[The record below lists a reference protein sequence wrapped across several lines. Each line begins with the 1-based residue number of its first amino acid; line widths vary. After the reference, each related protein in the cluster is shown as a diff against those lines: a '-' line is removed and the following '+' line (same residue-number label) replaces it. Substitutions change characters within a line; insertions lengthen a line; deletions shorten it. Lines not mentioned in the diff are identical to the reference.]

1 MALRKARKSHLAA
14 AARAREG
21 RAAARRAKHSMI
33 SEAPRNAGS
42 RRDLETLA
50 ADPVVTVPE
59 DAYLASHVEGLTS
72 GAMSETEHRQEG
84 AEEPNSSGAETVQEM
99 EGAEL
104 MTSLK
109 QASESV
115 YCKLMRAK
123 SKETWIQGEKELR
136 GTRIGGAART
146 ERDHR
151 WKAKNDDV
159 EKAVIRDS

>member
-1 MALRKARKSHLAA
+1 
-14 AARAREG
+14 
-21 RAAARRAKHSMI
+21 
-33 SEAPRNAGS
+33 
-42 RRDLETLA
+42 
-50 ADPVVTVPE
+50 
-59 DAYLASHVEGLTS
+59 
-72 GAMSETEHRQEG
+72 
-84 AEEPNSSGAETVQEM
+84 NSSGAETVQEM

-136 GTRIGGAART
+136 GTRIGRAART

-159 EKAVIRDS
+159 EKAVIRDSDEAQRFQAFFQQTHPSSSPSPPEPRDPSVQAQTAAVTARQESDTAFVRSQ